1 MPIREIDIISIGVRD
16 VNVYTFPTPHAF
28 VPYQPITATIG
39 TPIVD
44 MPGCVE
50 AHEFSDKNNKIIEDD
65 SSTVKVFCDA
75 GMPGY
80 TAMNFEPEQLLI
92 TQPQQVP
99 VVRAPEVPETKLPE
113 TPKVKGDPECPG
125 PNALRVGD
133 IATNQKEKVSG
144 HELRVNPQNPGGA
157 KICVTLYEDIPPVEQ
172 FLPTGQVAA
181 TTAVIGVTAASSAL
195 LAKPLADLI
204 LRVVKPAVKKVISK
218 IQTTVGKTP
227 THDRPSLSLMKTNAY
242 RQKKGL
248 PPLKKR

>member
-1 MPIREIDIISIGVRD
+1 MVR
-16 VNVYTFPTPHAF
+16 P
-28 VPYQPITATIG
+28 
-39 TPIVD
+39 
-44 MPGCVE
+44 
-50 AHEFSDKNNKIIEDD
+50 
-65 SSTVKVFCDA
+65 
-75 GMPGY
+75 
-80 TAMNFEPEQLLI
+80 
-92 TQPQQVP
+92 
-99 VVRAPEVPETKLPE
+99 PEVPETKVPE
-113 TPKVKGDPECPG
+113 TPPVKGDPECPG

-133 IATNQKEKVSG
+133 IATNQKERVSG

-157 KICVTLYEDIPPVEQ
+157 KICVVLYEDIPPVEQ
-172 FLPTGQVAA
+172 FLPTGQVAT

>member
-1 MPIREIDIISIGVRD
+1 M
-16 VNVYTFPTPHAF
+16 
-28 VPYQPITATIG
+28 
-39 TPIVD
+39 
-44 MPGCVE
+44 
-50 AHEFSDKNNKIIEDD
+50 
-65 SSTVKVFCDA
+65 
-75 GMPGY
+75 
-80 TAMNFEPEQLLI
+80 
-92 TQPQQVP
+92 
-99 VVRAPEVPETKLPE
+99 VRAPEVPETKVPE
-113 TPKVKGDPECPG
+113 TPPVKGDPECPG

-133 IATNQKEKVSG
+133 IATNQKERVSG

-157 KICVTLYEDIPPVEQ
+157 KICVVLYEDIPPVEQ
-172 FLPTGQVAA
+172 FLPTGQVAT